1 MNDPVSTSHSSTRR
15 NKSLILFGGIA
26 FGAVCFFVGRL
37 SVRQGAPG
45 TAPINPGDSTPA
57 ETSANPSVSKPGAAS
72 VAESQTQA
80 SPAPPPSGWGE
91 HQWQQLLS
99 QPGTPARNA
108 TLADLLE
115 KLAAVDPTRAM
126 TVAQAEG
133 NLKLREA
140 LVQASLRGW
149 ARSSPTNAAN
159 WALALPDSND
169 RERALST
176 VFAGAVAANP
186 DGAVRLGLSL
196 FRNNPDQARGCG
208 SSLITAL
215 GDAGDFE
222 TAAHMAAN
230 GDEQTRSGWMAGAYS
245 QWAEFQPEQASK
257 AAAAIED
264 PDLRNQALHGIIG
277 GWAEADPATLVQFVM
292 QLPPDAERGSL
303 LSQSL
308 ERWVKHDPEAASQ
321 WINNHETG
329 PDTDQGA
336 AAVATM
342 DSLKP
347 DLAVSWAVSV
357 VNPKLRSET
366 LVTVLRN
373 WVTVDLPAA
382 ERYFQ
387 TTKDLLP
394 EDRQEIAGV
403 IATLKGQSASQ

>member
-1 MNDPVSTSHSSTRR
+1 MATC
-15 NKSLILFGGIA
+15 SL
-26 FGAVCFFVGRL
+26 
-37 SVRQGAPG
+37 
-45 TAPINPGDSTPA
+45 
-57 ETSANPSVSKPGAAS
+57 SKPG
-72 VAESQTQA
+72 
-80 SPAPPPSGWGE
+80 
-91 HQWQQLLS
+91 
-99 QPGTPARNA
+99 TPTRNA
-108 TLADLLE
+108 TLANLLE

-149 ARSSPTNAAN
+149 ARSSPTNAAS

-176 VFAGAVAANP
+176 VFTGAVAANP
-186 DGAVRLGLSL
+186 DGAVALGLSL
-196 FRNNPDQARGCG
+196 IRNNPDEARGYG
-208 SSLITAL
+208 SSLINAL
-215 GDAGDFE
+215 CDAGDFE
-222 TAAHMAAN
+222 TAAHMAAA
-230 GDEQTRSGWMAGAYS
+230 GDEETRSGWMAGAYS
-245 QWAEFQPEQASK
+245 RWAEFQPAQASQ

-264 PDLRNQALHGIIG
+264 PDVRNQALHGIVG
-277 GWAEADPATLVQFVM
+277 GWAEADPAALVQFVM
-292 QLPPDAERGSL
+292 QLPSDAERGSL

-321 WINNHETG
+321 WINSHETG

-347 DLAVSWAVSV
+347 DLAISWAVSV

-394 EDRQEIAGV
+394 EDRQEITGV

>member
-1 MNDPVSTSHSSTRR
+1 MNDPVSTSHSSSLR
-15 NKSLILFGGIA
+15 NKSLTLFGGIVI
-26 FGAVCFFVGRL
+26 GAVCFLVGRL
-37 SVRQGAPG
+37 SVQPGAPG
-45 TAPINPGDSTPA
+45 SAPMNPNDSTRA
-57 ETSANPSVSKPGAAS
+57 ETGVTSSAGKPIAAS
-72 VAESQTQA
+72 VAETQTQA
-80 SPAPPPSGWGE
+80 TPAPLSGWGE
-91 HQWQQLLS
+91 HQWQHLLS
-99 QPGTPARNA
+99 QPGTPTRNT

-149 ARSSPTNAAN
+149 ARSSPTNAAS

-176 VFAGAVAANP
+176 VFTGAVAANP
-186 DGAVRLGLSL
+186 DGAVALGLSL
-196 FRNNPDQARGCG
+196 IRNNPDEARGYG
-208 SSLITAL
+208 SSLINAL
-215 GDAGDFE
+215 CDAGDFE
-222 TAAHMAAN
+222 TAAHMAAA
-230 GDEQTRSGWMAGAYS
+230 GDEETRSGWMAGAYS
-245 QWAEFQPEQASK
+245 RWAEFQPAQASQ

-264 PDLRNQALHGIIG
+264 PDVRNQALHGIVG
-277 GWAEADPATLVQFVM
+277 GWAEADPAALVQFVM
-292 QLPPDAERGSL
+292 QLPSDAERGSL

-321 WINNHETG
+321 WINSHETG

-347 DLAVSWAVSV
+347 DLAISWAVSV

-394 EDRQEIAGV
+394 EDRQEITGV